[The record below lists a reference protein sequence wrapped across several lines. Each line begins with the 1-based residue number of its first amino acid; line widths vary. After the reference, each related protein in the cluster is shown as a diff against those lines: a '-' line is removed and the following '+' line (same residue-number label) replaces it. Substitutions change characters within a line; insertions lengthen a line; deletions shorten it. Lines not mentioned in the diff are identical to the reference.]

1 MKISRI
7 SELSLNSCFT
17 TCSGL
22 LIFSKKLRGYLLQIY
37 KGTYS
42 DISLEPLF
50 TWRVFITGEEKE
62 DQNCI
67 VPLGKAGL
75 GFTIQQHSDRHS
87 GTAWKEMMFDY

>member
-17 TCSGL
+17 TCSG
-22 LIFSKKLRGYLLQIY
+22 LLQIY